1 MVRHYHFAGRRGI
14 RHEAFKETEMD
25 YETIIGLRYLRSKR
39 KEAFISF
46 TTWIAVAGIAI
57 GVMAIIVVIAV
68 MTGFQEEIRARI
80 LGINPHILVMDLNG
94 EIRNPGELVA
104 KVKKVKGVTEAF
116 PFTAFQAMVQNGKQF
131 SGVAI
136 KGIDPKDAKFL
147 SKLIKSG
154 SLDALQKKGG
164 VLIGKELAKHL
175 GLFPGDGFTIMVPYG
190 GFSPMGS
197 MPETVRAR
205 VGGIFET
212 GMYEIDNT
220 LVIMSLADVEAAMG
234 IGAIGIEVKL
244 ADEYR
249 AGDLKWTILKAL
261 GRDYF
266 AKTWMEMNRNLFS
279 ALKLEKLAMFIILA
293 LIILVASFNIIS
305 SLIMT
310 VMEKKKDIAILK
322 SIGAKKR
329 SIMKI
334 FMMEGITIGVV
345 GALFGSVTGYVLC
358 AIIKNTKLIRLP
370 EDVYYI
376 TTLPAKIS
384 IIDVALIALVTTVIC
399 VLSTIYPSYK
409 ASKIDPVETLR
420 YE

>member
-1 MVRHYHFAGRRGI
+1 MDF
-14 RHEAFKETEMD
+14 ET
-25 YETIIGLRYLRSKR
+25 TIGLRYLRSKR

-46 TTWIAVAGIAI
+46 TTWISVIGIAI

-68 MTGFQEEIRARI
+68 MTGFQDEIRTRI
-80 LGINPHILVMDLNG
+80 LGINPHILLMDVGG
-94 EIRNPGELVA
+94 EIRNPEEVVA
-104 KVKKVKGVTEAF
+104 SIKKVEGVSHVF
-116 PFTAFQAMVQNGKQF
+116 PFSGFQAMAQSGRQL
-131 SGVAI
+131 SGVAV
-136 KGIDPKDAKFL
+136 KGINYEDTKFL
-147 SKLIKSG
+147 ENLVKEG
-154 SLDALQKKGG
+154 SIEAMQKKGS

-175 GLFPGDGFTIMVPYG
+175 GLFLGDSFTVMVPFG

-197 MPETVRAR
+197 MPETIRVF

-220 LVIMSLADVEAAMG
+220 LVIMPLADVEAAMG
-234 IGAIGIEVKL
+234 MGATGIEIKL
-244 ADEYR
+244 VDEFR
-249 AGDLKWTILKAL
+249 AEALKWVILKEL

-266 AKTWMEMNRNLFS
+266 ARTWVEMNRNLFS

-334 FMMEGITIGVV
+334 FMMEGITIGVL
-345 GALFGSVTGYVLC
+345 GALIGSVTGYILC
-358 AIIKNTKLIRLP
+358 MIIKNTKLIRLP

-384 IIDVALIALVTTVIC
+384 VFDVALIALVTTVIC

-409 ASKIDPVETLR
+409 AAKIDPVEALR

>member
-1 MVRHYHFAGRRGI
+1 
-14 RHEAFKETEMD
+14 MD
-25 YETIIGLRYLRSKR
+25 YETTIGLRYLRSKR

-46 TTWIAVAGIAI
+46 TTWISVVGIAI

-68 MTGFQEEIRARI
+68 MTGFQDEIRARI
-80 LGINPHILVMDLNG
+80 LGINPHILVMNVNG
-94 EIRNPGELVA
+94 ELHNTDEI
-104 KVKKVKGVTEAF
+104 VKKIKGVPGVSRAF
-116 PFTAFQAMVQNGKQF
+116 PFTAFQAMVQNGKQL

-136 KGIDPKDAKFL
+136 KGINAADGQYMG
-147 SKLIKSG
+147 KLVKEG
-154 SLDALQKKGG
+154 SVDSLQRKGS

-175 GLFPGDGFTIMVPYG
+175 GLFLGDSFTIMVPFG

-197 MPETVRAR
+197 MPETFRAR

-220 LVIMSLADVEAAMG
+220 LVVMPLSDIESAMG
-234 IGAIGIEVKL
+234 IGATGIEVKL
-244 ADEYR
+244 VDEYK
-249 AGDLKWTILKAL
+249 AGDMKWTILKAL
-261 GRDYF
+261 GHDYF

-345 GALFGSVTGYVLC
+345 GALVGAFTGYFLC
-358 AIIKNTKLIRLP
+358 WIIRSTGLIKLP
-370 EDVYYI
+370 EDIYYI

-384 IIDVALIALVTTVIC
+384 IIDVILIALVTMVIC
-399 VLSTIYPSYK
+399 VLATIYPSYK
-409 ASKIDPVETLR
+409 AAKIDPVETLR

>member
-1 MVRHYHFAGRRGI
+1 
-14 RHEAFKETEMD
+14 MD
-25 YETIIGLRYLRSKR
+25 YETTIGLRYLRSKR

-46 TTWIAVAGIAI
+46 TTWISVVGIAI

-68 MTGFQEEIRARI
+68 MTGFQDEIRARI
-80 LGINPHILVMDLNG
+80 LGINPHVLVMDMNG
-94 EIRNPGELVA
+94 EIRNPAEVVQ
-104 KVKKVKGVTEAF
+104 KIKKVEGVSEAF
-116 PFTAFQAMVQNGKQF
+116 PFTAFQAMIQNGKQL
-131 SGVAI
+131 SGVAV
-136 KGIDPKDAKFL
+136 KGINPADARFL
-147 SKLIKSG
+147 SKLVKEG
-154 SLDALQKKGG
+154 SVGALEKKGS

-175 GLFPGDGFTIMVPYG
+175 GLFVGDSFTIMVPFG

-197 MPETVRAR
+197 MPETVRGR

-220 LVIMSLADVEAAMG
+220 LVIMPLADVESSMG
-234 IGAIGIEVKL
+234 VGATGIEIKL
-244 ADEYR
+244 TDEYR
-249 AGDLKWTILKAL
+249 AGELKWTILKAL

-266 AKTWMEMNRNLFS
+266 AKTWVEMNRNLFS

-345 GALFGSVTGYVLC
+345 GALFGSVAGYFLSW
-358 AIIKNTKLIRLP
+358 IIKSTKLIKLP

-384 IIDVALIALVTTVIC
+384 IVDVVLIALVTTVIC

-409 ASKIDPVETLR
+409 AAKIDPVETLR

>member
-1 MVRHYHFAGRRGI
+1 
-14 RHEAFKETEMD
+14 MD
-25 YETIIGLRYLRSKR
+25 YETTIGLRYLRSKR

-46 TTWIAVAGIAI
+46 TTWISIVGIAI

-68 MTGFQEEIRARI
+68 MTGFQDEIRARI
-80 LGINPHILVMDLNG
+80 LGINPHILIMDASG
-94 EIRNPGELVA
+94 EIRNPEEVA
-104 KVKKVKGVTEAF
+104 NKVKQVPGVSRAF
-116 PFTAFQAMVQNGKQF
+116 PFTAFQAMVQNGKQL

-136 KGIDPKDAKFL
+136 KGIRPADAQYL
-147 SKLIKSG
+147 GKLVKEG
-154 SLDALQKKGG
+154 SVNSLEQKGN

-175 GLFPGDGFTIMVPYG
+175 GLFKGDSFTIMVPFG

-220 LVIMSLADVEAAMG
+220 LVIMSLPDIESTMG
-234 IGAIGIEVKL
+234 IGATGIEVKL
-244 ADEYR
+244 VDEYR
-249 AGDLKWTILKAL
+249 AADMKWTILKAL

-334 FMMEGITIGVV
+334 FMMEGITIGVI
-345 GALFGSVTGYVLC
+345 GALGGAFTGYFLC
-358 AIIKNTKLIRLP
+358 WIIRSTGLIKLP

-384 IIDVALIALVTTVIC
+384 IIDVVLIAVVTMVIC
-399 VLSTIYPSYK
+399 VLATIYPSYK
-409 ASKIDPVETLR
+409 AAKIDPVEALR

>member
-1 MVRHYHFAGRRGI
+1 
-14 RHEAFKETEMD
+14 MD
-25 YETIIGLRYLRSKR
+25 YETTIGLRYLRSKR

-46 TTWIAVAGIAI
+46 TTWISVVGIAI

-68 MTGFQEEIRARI
+68 MTGFQDEIRARI
-80 LGINPHILVMDLNG
+80 LGINPHILVMNVNG
-94 EIRNPGELVA
+94 ELHDTDEI
-104 KVKKVKGVTEAF
+104 VKKIKGVPGVSRAF
-116 PFTAFQAMVQNGKQF
+116 PFTAFQAMVQNGKQL

-136 KGIDPKDAKFL
+136 KGINAADGQYMG
-147 SKLIKSG
+147 KLVKEG
-154 SLDALQKKGG
+154 SVDSLQRKGS

-175 GLFPGDGFTIMVPYG
+175 GLFLGDSFTIMVPFG

-197 MPETVRAR
+197 MPETFRAR

-220 LVIMSLADVEAAMG
+220 LVVMPLSDIESAMG
-234 IGAIGIEVKL
+234 IGATGIEVKL
-244 ADEYR
+244 VDEYK
-249 AGDLKWTILKAL
+249 AGDMKWTILKAL
-261 GRDYF
+261 GHDYF

-345 GALFGSVTGYVLC
+345 GALVGAFTGYFLC
-358 AIIKNTKLIRLP
+358 WIIRSTGLIKLP
-370 EDVYYI
+370 EDIYYI

-384 IIDVALIALVTTVIC
+384 IIDVILIALVTMVIC
-399 VLSTIYPSYK
+399 VLATIYPSYK
-409 ASKIDPVETLR
+409 AAKIDPVETLR

>member
-1 MVRHYHFAGRRGI
+1 
-14 RHEAFKETEMD
+14 MD
-25 YETIIGLRYLRSKR
+25 YETTIGLRYLRSKR

-46 TTWIAVAGIAI
+46 TTWIAVVGIAI

-68 MTGFQEEIRARI
+68 MTGFQDEIRARI
-80 LGINPHILVMDLNG
+80 LGINPHILVMNVNG
-94 EIRNPGELVA
+94 ELHNTDEI
-104 KVKKVKGVTEAF
+104 VKKIKGVPGVSRAF
-116 PFTAFQAMVQNGKQF
+116 PFTAFQAMVQNGKQL

-136 KGIDPKDAKFL
+136 KGINAADGQYMG
-147 SKLIKSG
+147 KLVKEG
-154 SLDALQKKGG
+154 SVDSLQRKGS

-175 GLFPGDGFTIMVPYG
+175 GLFLGDSFTIMVPFG

-220 LVIMSLADVEAAMG
+220 LVVMPLSDIESAMG
-234 IGAIGIEVKL
+234 IGATGIEVKL
-244 ADEYR
+244 VDEYK
-249 AGDLKWTILKAL
+249 AGDMKWTILKAL
-261 GRDYF
+261 GHDYF

-345 GALFGSVTGYVLC
+345 GALVGAFTGYFLC
-358 AIIKNTKLIRLP
+358 WIIRSTGLIKLP
-370 EDVYYI
+370 EDIYYI

-384 IIDVALIALVTTVIC
+384 IIDVILIALVTMVIC
-399 VLSTIYPSYK
+399 VLATIYPSYK
-409 ASKIDPVETLR
+409 AAKIDPVETLR

>member
-1 MVRHYHFAGRRGI
+1 
-14 RHEAFKETEMD
+14 MD
-25 YETIIGLRYLRSKR
+25 YETTIGLRYLRSKR

-46 TTWIAVAGIAI
+46 TTWISIVGIAI

-68 MTGFQEEIRARI
+68 MTGFQDEIRARI
-80 LGINPHILVMDLNG
+80 LGINPHILIMDASG
-94 EIRNPGELVA
+94 EIRNPEEVA
-104 KVKKVKGVTEAF
+104 NKVKQVPGVSRAF
-116 PFTAFQAMVQNGKQF
+116 PFTAFQAMVQNGKQL

-136 KGIDPKDAKFL
+136 KGIRPADAQYL
-147 SKLIKSG
+147 GKLVKEG
-154 SLDALQKKGG
+154 SANSLEQKGN

-175 GLFPGDGFTIMVPYG
+175 GLFKGDSFTIMVPFG

-220 LVIMSLADVEAAMG
+220 LVIMSLPDIESTMG
-234 IGAIGIEVKL
+234 IGATGIEVKL
-244 ADEYR
+244 VDEYR
-249 AGDLKWTILKAL
+249 AADMKWTILKAL

-334 FMMEGITIGVV
+334 FMMEGITIGVI
-345 GALFGSVTGYVLC
+345 GALGGAFTGYFLC
-358 AIIKNTKLIRLP
+358 WIIRSTGLIKLP

-384 IIDVALIALVTTVIC
+384 IIDVVLIAVVTMVIC
-399 VLSTIYPSYK
+399 VLATIYPSYK
-409 ASKIDPVETLR
+409 AAKIDPVEALR

>member
-1 MVRHYHFAGRRGI
+1 
-14 RHEAFKETEMD
+14 MD
-25 YETIIGLRYLRSKR
+25 YETTIGLRYLRSKR

-46 TTWIAVAGIAI
+46 TTWISIVGIAI

-68 MTGFQEEIRARI
+68 MTGFQDEIRARI
-80 LGINPHILVMDLNG
+80 LGINPHILIMDASG
-94 EIRNPGELVA
+94 EIRNPEEVA
-104 KVKKVKGVTEAF
+104 NKVKQVPGVSRAF
-116 PFTAFQAMVQNGKQF
+116 PFTAFQAMVQNGKQL

-136 KGIDPKDAKFL
+136 KGIRPADAQYL
-147 SKLIKSG
+147 GKLVKEG
-154 SLDALQKKGG
+154 SVNSLEQKGN

-175 GLFPGDGFTIMVPYG
+175 GLFIGDSFTIMVPFG

-220 LVIMSLADVEAAMG
+220 LVIMSLPDIESTMG
-234 IGAIGIEVKL
+234 IGATGIEVKL
-244 ADEYR
+244 VDEYR
-249 AGDLKWTILKAL
+249 AADMKWTILKAL

-334 FMMEGITIGVV
+334 FMMEGITIGVIGALV
-345 GALFGSVTGYVLC
+345 GASTGYFLC
-358 AIIKNTKLIRLP
+358 WIIRSTGLIKLP

-384 IIDVALIALVTTVIC
+384 IIDVVLIAVVTMVIC
-399 VLSTIYPSYK
+399 VLATIYPSYK
-409 ASKIDPVETLR
+409 AAKIDPVETLR